1 MKVTFYINLYC
12 SKSLQLK

>member
-1 MKVTFYINLYC
+1 MKITFYINLYC